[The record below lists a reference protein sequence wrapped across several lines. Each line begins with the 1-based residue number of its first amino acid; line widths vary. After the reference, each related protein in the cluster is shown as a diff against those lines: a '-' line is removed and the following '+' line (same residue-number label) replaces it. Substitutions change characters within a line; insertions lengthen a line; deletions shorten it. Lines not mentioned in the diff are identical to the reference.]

1 MSSPRGTRHIAVVGG
16 GVAGLAAACALAQD
30 GYAVEL
36 FEQKPYVGGRASS
49 YLHPGV
55 GEVIDNCQHIVL
67 GCCTNI
73 LDLLRRAGAEDA
85 MRWSEGITF
94 LEPGGQADE
103 VEARA
108 TSRSA
113 AQHAFVSD
121 GRRRSVCGTRSR
133 SHVPSQRFS
142 GAAARR
148 TTGRTLRIGCATQ
161 GRRRER

>member
-1 MSSPRGTRHIAVVGG
+1 MSDPRGTRRVGVIGG

-30 GYAVEL
+30 GYTVDL

-73 LDLLRRAGAEDA
+73 LDLLRRAGAEDV

-94 LEPGGQADE
+94 LEPGGRRTKLKPARLPAPLHSTPSFLMAGALGMRDKIAI
-103 VEARA
+103 ARA
-108 TSRSA
+108 IAAFLRGSR
-113 AQHAFVSD
+113 
-121 GRRRSVCGTRSR
+121 
-133 SHVPSQRFS
+133 P
-142 GAAARR
+142 
-148 TTGRTLRIGCATQ
+148 
-161 GRRRER
+161 E

>member
-1 MSSPRGTRHIAVVGG
+1 MSGPRGTHHIAVVGG

-73 LDLLRRAGAEDA
+73 LDLLRRAGADDA
-85 MRWSEGITF
+85 MCWSEGITF
-94 LEPGGQADE
+94 LEPGG
-103 VEARA
+103 
-108 TSRSA
+108 
-113 AQHAFVSD
+113 
-121 GRRRSVCGTRSR
+121 
-133 SHVPSQRFS
+133 
-142 GAAARR
+142 RR
-148 TTGRTLRIGCATQ
+148 TKLKPARLPAPRHCGAVAL
-161 GRRRER
+161 